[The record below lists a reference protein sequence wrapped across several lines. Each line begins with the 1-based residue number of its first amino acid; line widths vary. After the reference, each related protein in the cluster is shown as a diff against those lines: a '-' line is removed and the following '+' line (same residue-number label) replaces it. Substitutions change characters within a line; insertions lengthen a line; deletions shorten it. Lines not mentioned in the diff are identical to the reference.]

1 MNSYIEYS
9 DKELAILL
17 SQDDQAAFRHIFEK
31 WHKKLYHFCIRYL
44 HNAEQ
49 SEEAVHDTLIKLW
62 TTRHKLDPN
71 QSLEGLLYTI
81 CKRLCLNRI
90 REASRFSAAAEE
102 LWINYLDQ
110 SNSTEEFLNLVELQK
125 FTDQAVQKLT
135 KQQQLVFKMSR
146 YEGLSQ
152 QEIAEKLNISK
163 ETVKKHSAEALKSLR
178 LQFDSYFQLAVIFM
192 LFNKF

>member
-9 DKELAILL
+9 DKELTILL
-17 SQDDQAAFRHIFEK
+17 SQDDEGAFRHIFEK

-44 HNAEQ
+44 HHAEQ

-102 LWINYLDQ
+102 LWLNYLDR

-178 LQFDSYFQLAVIFM
+178 FQLQDYLSVIASI
-192 LFNKF
+192 LFINRL